1 MNAADSINSNRKRTE
16 NKSVEQLQS
25 VVQRYCLSL
34 TKSVWDAEDLAQ
46 DTWLKGINIIKGT
59 EHNNPEA
66 LLIRI
71 AKNTWIDQSRR
82 KNIWT
87 RIVRQEKPK
96 EFTSNQGI
104 LVIEEA
110 LHALIKHL
118 SPLQRTV
125 FLLRDVFGYSIRET
139 ADMLGTTAGAIKAAL
154 HRARE
159 SLEAVKKELEFGSLS
174 LPEEESMEAYLRA
187 FAIAY
192 QMEDISRLVELAQMD
207 IVEAAAA
214 VNMVQN
220 RLLRH
225 SIPLRHTGSTN
236 IRRQYNTLMAA

>member
-1 MNAADSINSNRKRTE
+1 MILADTLNSNGTKTE
-16 NKSVEQLQS
+16 DKSIEQLQS

-34 TKSVWDAEDLAQ
+34 TKSTWDAEDLAQ
-46 DTWLKGINIIKGT
+46 DTLLKGLNTIYGT
-59 EHNNPEA
+59 QHNNPEA
-66 LLIRI
+66 LLLRI

-87 RIVRQEKPK
+87 RIVKQEKPK
-96 EFTSNQGI
+96 EFSSNQGT
-104 LVIEEA
+104 LEIEEA
-110 LHALIKHL
+110 LQALIKHL

-125 FLLRDVFGYSIRET
+125 FLLRDVFGYSNAET
-139 ADMLGTTAGAIKAAL
+139 AEMLGTTAGAIKAAL

-159 SLEAVKKELEFGSLS
+159 SLDAVKKELESGSLR
-174 LPEEESMEAYLRA
+174 LPEEEGLKAYLRA

-192 QMEDISRLVELAQMD
+192 HMEDIARLVELAQLD

-214 VNMVQN
+214 VSMVQN

-225 SIPLRHTGSTN
+225 SITLRHSGSN
-236 IRRQYNTLMAA
+236 SRGQFNMLMAA